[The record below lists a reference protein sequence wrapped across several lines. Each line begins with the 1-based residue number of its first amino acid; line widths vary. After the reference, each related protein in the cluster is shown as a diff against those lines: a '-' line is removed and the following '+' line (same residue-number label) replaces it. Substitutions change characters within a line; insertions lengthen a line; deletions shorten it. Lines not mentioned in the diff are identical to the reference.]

1 MTDSGMEASMN
12 DATATYPLE
21 LTQSELRIL
30 RTALEMLE
38 DTLGHEEADELEE
51 VQALL
56 RRLPAP
62 SNAA

>member
-1 MTDSGMEASMN
+1 MS
-12 DATATYPLE
+12 DATATFPIE
-21 LTQSELRIL
+21 LTQSELQLL

-56 RRLPAP
+56 ARLPAA
-62 SNAA
+62 SAAD